1 MAEVSVVYIVL
12 IHNCKLSQRI
22 VRLTMKKLH
31 ISVVLQVLCSQK
43 PSVIYYCDIEY
54 HTVIFDTVLLE
65 KP

>member
-1 MAEVSVVYIVL
+1 
-12 IHNCKLSQRI
+12 
-22 VRLTMKKLH
+22 MKKLH